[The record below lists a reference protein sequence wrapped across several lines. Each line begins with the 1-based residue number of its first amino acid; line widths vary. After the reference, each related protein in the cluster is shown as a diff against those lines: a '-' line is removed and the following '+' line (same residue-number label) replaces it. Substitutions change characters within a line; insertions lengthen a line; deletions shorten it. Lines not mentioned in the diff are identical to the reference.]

1 MKFLSRLPGTVILGL
16 SLTLFG
22 LWLSA
27 WAQRHTSPALD
38 TNNAFTGNKTSSS
51 INGITVVDGVKYPC
65 TSVGVNSAIAAQ
77 IALGGG
83 AVDARGCASLSTY
96 ASEIDVGNSSSVAIE
111 LLLPHTGTWL
121 CNITDGVSYCLKV
134 FHNSSIIGSNPSF
147 GLFQIQPATTS
158 VNVGAFIGN
167 DTSVRDAHIRVEG
180 FEANLFAGTAT
191 AAKAIGYFTGLG
203 DGSYIG
209 HMTFGNLSSTHA
221 LKVLW
226 VSNSCCAMEIQNV
239 VAEAFTVSGVTP
251 CWFGNGTTG
260 PNLNIK
266 VDGLAC
272 THAGNGASQLVD
284 QEWNQFGNNVFK
296 NVYMETCPTSCGGT
310 LTDLTTPWVSVQA
323 FGSPVAADYFMGITA
338 GGDVPSSTRY
348 TVDIASG
355 AHAII
360 TSLQQGG
367 VSTNAISD
375 HNGSGV
381 NVTAAVNSSIGGYS
395 TEKQFLTNT
404 LQLAGGG
411 SIKLPNLLLTA
422 TTPTISSGFG
432 TSPSIQFNNG
442 SPVMQVNVG
451 SGGTASSGVIGMPTA
466 SVGWSCS
473 VENLTAHFRN
483 RADDTVQTASTT
495 TTVTVQNQTKSTG
508 AAVAWTASDLLR
520 LNCMGF

>member
-1 MKFLSRLPGTVILGL
+1 MRTYLMKFLLRLPGTVTLGL

-22 LWLSA
+22 LCLSA
-27 WAQRHTSPALD
+27 WAQRRTFPALD
-38 TNNAFTGNKTSSS
+38 TNGAFTS

-65 TSVGVNSAIAAQ
+65 TSAGVNSAIAAQ

-83 AVDARGCASLSTY
+83 TVDARGCASLSTY
-96 ASEIDVGNSSSVAIE
+96 TSEIDVGNSSSVAIE
-111 LLLPHTGTWL
+111 LLVPHTGTWL
-121 CNITDGVSYCLKV
+121 CNITNGVSFCLKV
-134 FHNSSIIGSNPSF
+134 FNNSSIVGSNPSF
-147 GLFQIQPATTS
+147 GSFQIRPAS
-158 VNVGAFIGN
+158 SIVSVGAFIGN
-167 DTSVRDAHIRVEG
+167 DTSVAGAHIRVEG
-180 FEANLFAGTAT
+180 FEGVLFSTTAT
-191 AAKAIGYFTGLG
+191 VAKAIGYFSGLG

-209 HMTFGNLSSTHA
+209 HMTFANLSSTNA
-221 LKVLW
+221 PKVMW
-226 VSNSCCAMEIQNV
+226 VNNSCCATTIEDV
-239 VAEAFTVSGVTP
+239 VVDAFAISGVTP

-266 VDGLAC
+266 IDGISC
-272 THAGNGASQLVD
+272 THAGSGASDIVE
-284 QEWNQFGNNVFK
+284 QEWNQFANNVFK
-296 NVYMETCPTSCGGT
+296 NVYMENLPGADT
-310 LTDLTTPWVSVQA
+310 TTPWISVQA
-323 FGSPVAADYFMGITA
+323 FGSPSAADLFIGVTA
-338 GGDVPSSTRY
+338 GGDVASSTRY

-360 TSLQQGG
+360 TSLQQGS
-367 VSTNAISD
+367 VSTNAIND

-381 NVTAAVNSSIGGYS
+381 TVTAAANSSVGGYS
-395 TEKQFLTNT
+395 TEEQFLTNT

-473 VENLTAHFRN
+473 VENLTAHLRN

-495 TTVTVQNQTKSTG
+495 TTVTVQNQTKTTG
-508 AAVAWTASDLLR
+508 AAVAWTASDVLR